1 MNVFERVHEAYVH
14 GRRIRRLSEILSS
27 LIPSGCRL
35 LDVGCGDGR
44 LAQLLLEKRTDLQIE
59 GVDVHVRKE
68 TWLPVRLFDG
78 TNLPYPAFS
87 FDGVMLIDVLHH
99 TRNPLCLLQEAL
111 RVSRRFLIVKDHM
124 LHGTGAALRLRF
136 MDYAGNARHGV
147 SLPYN
152 YLAAGEWAALRQAL
166 NVQVTTELR
175 DLHLYPWPT
184 DYVFGAD
191 LHFAA
196 LWQRAARQQGSS
208 LPTAL

>member
-27 LIPSGCRL
+27 LIPSGCSL

-44 LAQLLLEKRTDLQIE
+44 LAQMLLEKRTDLQVE
-59 GVDVHVRKE
+59 GVDVHVRKK

-78 TNLPYPAFS
+78 TKLPYPAFS

-99 TRNPLCLLQEAL
+99 TRDPLCLLQEAL
-111 RVSRRFLIVKDHM
+111 RVSRRFLVVKDHV
-124 LHGTGAALRLRF
+124 LQGAGAAMRLRF
-136 MDYAGNARHGV
+136 IDCVGNARHGV

-152 YLAAGEWAALRQAL
+152 YLAAEKWAALRQAL
-166 NVQVTTELR
+166 NVQVTTELQ
-175 DLHLYPWPT
+175 DLHLYPWPM
-184 DYVFGAD
+184 DYIFGAR

-196 LWQRAARQQGSS
+196 LWQRRAQHRPS
-208 LPTAL
+208 LLTTR